1 MSKKRFTLIEL
12 LVVIA
17 IIAILAGMLLPA
29 LGKVKA
35 LAGNTSCLNNERQT
49 TLALFGYMDDYNGF
63 RPSYDSAWTNLLI
76 NTGYMKAPDTFFCPA
91 LDGMMGKDGTN
102 GYDSQRKKD
111 SGKYLRTGIGINRR
125 IAWPSGQQPA
135 FKIKRPGSTYLIL
148 DTAWDADMAGASG
161 SAEGR
166 ELPSGTH
173 IAYPRHTGGLNI
185 GFLDGHAEWIQAKE
199 PLYTGTASNNW
210 NYPHNVY
217 GTIGWSGHAW
227 FGTWD

>member
-1 MSKKRFTLIEL
+1 MSKKEFTLIEL

-49 TLALFGYMDDYNGF
+49 TLGIFAYIDDHNGF
-63 RPSYDSAWTNLLI
+63 RPVYDPAWTNLLLD
-76 NTGYMKAPDTFFCPA
+76 NGCLKSPDTFFCPA

-102 GYDSQRKKD
+102 GYDSQR
-111 SGKYLRTGIGINRR
+111 SKYKGLYTYTGIGINRR

-135 FKIKRPGSTYLIL
+135 FKIKKPGATYLIM
-148 DTAWDADMAGASG
+148 DTALDADMAGAKG
-161 SAEGR
+161 SVEAR
-166 ELPSGTH
+166 ELPSGSRV
-173 IAYPRHTGGLNI
+173 AYPRHTGGLNI
-185 GFLDGHAEWIQAKE
+185 GFLDGHAEWIMAKE

-217 GTIGWSGHAW
+217 GTIGWGGNAW
-227 FGTWD
+227 YGNWD